1 MTTSH
6 RPSVASMAVA
16 ALFASAASPAFAV
29 DWPSGYSKCADQG
42 ETCKA
47 GATKRSVSFGIK
59 NKWVTKTLSGNI
71 ACTVATFGSDPYP
84 EKTKKCAVGP
94 VAAPA
99 PAPAPAPSPA
109 PAPAPTPAPAPA
121 PAPAPSADASRDA
134 APATGWASQSGG
146 TKGGS
151 AAATAFIYQVDT
163 ATELLAAIK
172 AGKDTA
178 KIIKVTGRIDM
189 AAADNGGAFKSTSD
203 QSTRGSLKLGSNTTL
218 IGVGGTAG
226 LINAAIKLSGVDNVI
241 VRNLTI
247 VNPCDVSPVWDPND
261 GDSGNWNSEF
271 DGVTVDDSTHVWID
285 HNSFTDVPVT
295 DDLLPIVNGK
305 RTQCHDGAL
314 DVKNGSDYVTV
325 SNNVFAQHDK
335 NNLIG
340 SSDST
345 TSDNGH
351 LTVTFHN
358 NLFTNITERSPRVRF
373 GKVHV
378 YNNLYLGSK
387 ADAAYPHG
395 YSIGVAYLAKIISE
409 ANSFEIQGAN
419 SCTSVLKNPGSSS
432 KTGAITD
439 TGSLVNGAALNL
451 SQCSFASDVGWTVP
465 YAYRSALLPAASVK
479 AAVQA
484 QAGAGKL
491 TVAP

>member
-1 MTTSH
+1 MN
-6 RPSVASMAVA
+6 RPTPAMLAVA
-16 ALFASAASPAFAV
+16 ALFAAVSTPALAV
-29 DWPSGYSKCADQG
+29 DWPSNYSKCADEG

-47 GATKRSVSFGIK
+47 GSTSRSVSFGIK
-59 NKWVTKTLSGNI
+59 NQWVTKTLSGNI
-71 ACTVATFGSDPYP
+71 ACTLATFGSDPYP
-84 EKTKKCAVGP
+84 GKAKKCAVGP
-94 VAAPA
+94 AA
-99 PAPAPAPSPA
+99 APAPAPSPA
-109 PAPAPTPAPAPA
+109 PAPAP
-121 PAPAPSADASRDA
+121 APAPSPSGDASLDV
-134 APATGWASQSGG
+134 APSTGWASQYGG
-146 TKGGS
+146 TRGGS
-151 AAATAFIYQVDT
+151 AAAATAVYKVYT

-172 AGKDTA
+172 TGSDTA

-203 QSTRGSLKLGSNTTL
+203 QSARSSLRLGSNTTL
-218 IGVGGTAG
+218 IGVGPTAG
-226 LINAAIKLSGVDNVI
+226 LVNAAIKIIGADNVI
-241 VRNLTI
+241 VRNLSI
-247 VNPCDVSPVWDPND
+247 IDPCDVSPLWDPND
-261 GDSGNWNSEF
+261 GSAGNWNSQF
-271 DGVTVDDSTHVWID
+271 DGITVDDSTHVWID
-285 HNSFTDVPVT
+285 HNTFTDAPVT
-295 DDLLPIVNGK
+295 DDLLPVINGK
-305 RTQCHDGAL
+305 RKQCHDGAL

-325 SNNVFAQHDK
+325 SNNVFDRHDK

-351 LTVTFHN
+351 LTVTFNN
-358 NLFTNITERSPRVRF
+358 NLFTNITERAPRVRF

-409 ANSFEIQGAN
+409 SNVFDIQGAN
-419 SCTSVLKNPGSSS
+419 GCQSVLKNPGSSS

-439 TGSLVNGAALNL
+439 TGSLVNGSALVL
-451 SQCSFASDVGWTVP
+451 SQCGFASDVGWTVP

-479 AAVQA
+479 AAVLA

-491 TVAP
+491 AVAP

>member
-1 MTTSH
+1 
-6 RPSVASMAVA
+6 
-16 ALFASAASPAFAV
+16 
-29 DWPSGYSKCADQG
+29 
-42 ETCKA
+42 
-47 GATKRSVSFGIK
+47 
-59 NKWVTKTLSGNI
+59 
-71 ACTVATFGSDPYP
+71 
-84 EKTKKCAVGP
+84 
-94 VAAPA
+94 
-99 PAPAPAPSPA
+99 
-109 PAPAPTPAPAPA
+109 
-121 PAPAPSADASRDA
+121 
-134 APATGWASQSGG
+134 
-146 TKGGS
+146 
-151 AAATAFIYQVDT
+151 
-163 ATELLAAIK
+163 
-172 AGKDTA
+172 
-178 KIIKVTGRIDM
+178 M
-189 AAADNGGAFKSTSD
+189 AAADNGGAYKSTSD

-305 RTQCHDGAL
+305 RKQCHDGAL

-409 ANSFEIQGAN
+409 GNSFEIQGAN